1 MGSHT
6 ADIANQQPINQQPQ
20 NHQQQ
25 PTTKHQQSLNQSTN
39 NQPTNQRLETTGH
52 GRHLDPSAQPFPLQ
66 PNQPSPAQPFPVQL
80 VVLAPAHHPGGGGDD
95 QGDQG
100 GVGGAAHRDHRVGH
114 HLFHHFH
121 RESSFVRGTCQRNRS
136 FLMFSQFYIN

>member
-20 NHQQQ
+20 NQQQQ

-39 NQPTNQRLETTGH
+39 NQPTNQRLETTDH
-52 GRHLDPSAQPFPLQ
+52 RPWQTPRPLSPTIPSTAQPTH
-66 PNQPSPAQPFPVQL
+66 VQL